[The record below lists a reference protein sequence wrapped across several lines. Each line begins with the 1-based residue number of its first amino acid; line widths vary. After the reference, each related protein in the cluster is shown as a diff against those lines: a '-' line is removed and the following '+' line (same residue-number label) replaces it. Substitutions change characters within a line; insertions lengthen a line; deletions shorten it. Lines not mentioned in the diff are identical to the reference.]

1 MKQMMLKAAPLALT
15 ILALGVIFGAG
26 GNIAGIS
33 NLGAVL
39 MTLLVYS
46 GASQFAA
53 LNLWFLGSASV
64 LLSTA
69 FLSSRFIL
77 MSATLSIDMADLP
90 WYKKAILAFGIIDE
104 SYGLYTVDKDN
115 NNIMTFGLYAL
126 VFYIAWLLGTI
137 IGLMWGSFMPAV
149 AQSYLE
155 HVFPMVFLVLT
166 VSTIDS
172 KDKGYVAFWAISLF
186 IIANKLLS
194 SGWPVLVAAITFAFR
209 FLPLLFIKSPQ
220 DLPIWVKK
228 WFEYSPP
235 LQF

>member
-1 MKQMMLKAAPLALT
+1 MMLKAAPLALT

-26 GNIAGIS
+26 ANIAGIS

-126 VFYIAWLLGTI
+126 VFYIAWLLGT
-137 IGLMWGSFMPAV
+137 
-149 AQSYLE
+149 
-155 HVFPMVFLVLT
+155 
-166 VSTIDS
+166 
-172 KDKGYVAFWAISLF
+172 
-186 IIANKLLS
+186 
-194 SGWPVLVAAITFAFR
+194 
-209 FLPLLFIKSPQ
+209 
-220 DLPIWVKK
+220 
-228 WFEYSPP
+228 
-235 LQF
+235 